1 MADPA
6 IHRADD
12 LLARFRNGERR
23 ALARTLSVVENREP
37 GYRDLLAALY
47 PRTGKAHRVGITGP
61 PGAGK
66 STLVDR
72 LALEL
77 AKGGS
82 RVGIVAVD
90 PTSPFTGGA
99 LLGDRVRMG
108 DLSGVDGIFIRSM
121 ATRGAAGGLAAATRD
136 VTLVLE
142 AFGFDFLLIETVG
155 VGQIEIE
162 VMNICDTVALMF
174 VPESGD
180 GIQTLKAGLIE
191 IAHIYLVN
199 KADRPGADQL
209 ASELDH
215 VLTDR
220 RRAGAWEYPVITT
233 EAANN
238 RNVDQVQRALVRHFE
253 FLISGGGLIAVRK
266 KQAAADLE
274 NALRDRVRSYLY
286 SDVLPQRTLELY
298 AERIADGAQDP
309 YRAAEEIWQ
318 AFLARA
324 GESQKQEQSR

>member
-1 MADPA
+1 MADSGL
-6 IHRADD
+6 RARE
-12 LLARFRNGERR
+12 LLARFRQGERL
-23 ALARTLSVVENREP
+23 ALARTISVVENREP

-47 PRTGKAHRVGITGP
+47 PQTGHARRVGITGP
-61 PGAGK
+61 PGSGK

-72 LALEL
+72 LAR
-77 AKGGS
+77 AYATKGD

-99 LLGDRVRMG
+99 LLGDRVRMT
-108 DLSGVDGIFIRSM
+108 DLSDLAGVFIRSM

-142 AFGFDFLLIETVG
+142 AFGFDVLLIETVG

-162 VMNICDTVALMF
+162 VMNICDSVALMF

-180 GIQTLKAGLIE
+180 GVQTLKAGLIE

-209 ASELDH
+209 ASELDQ
-215 VLTDR
+215 VLAER
-220 RRAGAWEYPVITT
+220 RGQGQWDYPVITT
-233 EAANN
+233 EAVN
-238 RNVDQVQRALVRHFE
+238 RKGIERVAGELIRHYDFLRSGGSLVR
-253 FLISGGGLIAVRK
+253 VRR

-274 NALRDRVRSYLY
+274 NALRDRVQTYLLT
-286 SDVLPQRTLELY
+286 DVLPPTVIEQY
-298 AERIADGAQDP
+298 AQKIAGGTHDP
-309 YRAAEEIWQ
+309 FSAAEEIWR
-318 AFLARA
+318 AFLTRA
-324 GESQKQEQSR
+324 GEIRKQEQSR

>member
-12 LLARFRNGERR
+12 LLARFRKGERR
-23 ALARTLSVVENREP
+23 ALARTISVVENREP
-37 GYRDLLAALY
+37 GYRDILAALY

-72 LALEL
+72 LALDL
-77 AKGGS
+77 AKSGS

-108 DLSGVDGIFIRSM
+108 DLSSVAGIFIRSM

-142 AFGFDFLLIETVG
+142 AFGFDILLIETVG
-155 VGQIEIE
+155 VGQIELE
-162 VMNICDTVALMF
+162 VMNICDTIALMF

-191 IAHIYLVN
+191 IAHLYLVN

-215 VLTDR
+215 VLGDR
-220 RRAGAWEYPVITT
+220 RKAGGWDFPVITT

-238 RNVDQVQRALVRHFE
+238 RNVDRVQSALAHHFE
-253 FLISGGGLIAVRK
+253 FLKSGGGLAAVRR

-274 NALRDRVRSYLY
+274 NALRDQVRSYLY
-286 SDVLPQRTLELY
+286 SDVLPKRTLDQY
-298 AERIADGAQDP
+298 AEKIADGTQDP

-324 GESQKQEQSR
+324 GEMQKEKQSR